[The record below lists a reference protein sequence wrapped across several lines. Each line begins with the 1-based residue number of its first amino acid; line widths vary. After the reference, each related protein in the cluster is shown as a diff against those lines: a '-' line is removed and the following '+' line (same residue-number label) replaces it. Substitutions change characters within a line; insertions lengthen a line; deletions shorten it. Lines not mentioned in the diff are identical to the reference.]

1 MKDSKKIPQPNE
13 RVAKAQQKDVQQSRR
28 KFLDLVAKSGVGSA
42 TLRYSSLLGGVMT
55 ARYAQAQETPKRVVY
70 CYIHSGSPPDW
81 RPSSAS
87 SISSSQSSFH
97 YGPGSY
103 NVASI
108 CHFRGVDTEVAG
120 HGGARQALGGDYTR
134 NTVDMDLGPILGP
147 SSYYSTIFLGS
158 NAAESGAGAGTIIS
172 KTSLPIDDPKQA
184 LQRYFGALPEVG
196 SDDTYKLSFDA
207 QKRALENIKKKLSTE
222 EHSRVQNH
230 FTAIEKI
237 ESRIADLAN
246 AAAPDLDSCKPAIPG
261 AYDDSSNEGMV
272 AHAKLQADILIA
284 AFKCDLTRVGVLQ
297 IGNHNG
303 AGWTYR
309 GFDGHSAA
317 HSGGASVWDPMMR
330 AKFEVPAYFIKKLM
344 ETTGSDGQ
352 PLINSTAF
360 CQVSCFGNGLSHA
373 STDAPFLLAT
383 QMPGFRSGFSSKG
396 TAANVRQFHA
406 EVALGLGV
414 NPSGL
419 HLGNNVTGSDV
430 DLT

>member
-1 MKDSKKIPQPNE
+1 MKDSKKIPLPNE
-13 RVAKAQQKDVQQSRR
+13 RIAQAQQKDVQQSRR
-28 KFLDLVAKSGVGSA
+28 KFLDLVAKSGIGSA

-55 ARYAQAQETPKRVVY
+55 ARYAQAADTPKRVVY

-87 SISSSQSSFH
+87 GISNNQSSYH
-97 YGPGSY
+97 YGPASY
-103 NVASI
+103 NVSSI

-120 HGGARQALGGDYTR
+120 HGGARQALGADYTR

-147 SSYYSTIFLGS
+147 RSYYSTIFLGS
-158 NAAESGAGAGTIIS
+158 NAQESGPDAGVIIS
-172 KTSLPIDDPKQA
+172 KAGLPIDDPKQA
-184 LQRYFGALPEVG
+184 LQRYFGALPDVG

-222 EHSRVQNH
+222 EYARVQNH

-237 ESRIADLAN
+237 ENRIADMAN
-246 AAAPDLDSCKPAIPG
+246 AAAPDLDSCKPSIPG
-261 AYDDSSNEGMV
+261 TYNDSSNAGMV
-272 AHAKLQADILIA
+272 EHAKLQADILIA

-330 AKFEVPAYFIKKLM
+330 EKFEVPAYFIKKLT
-344 ETTGSDGQ
+344 ETMDSDGQ

-360 CQVSCFGNGLSHA
+360 CQVTCFGNGLSHA

-396 TAANVRQFHA
+396 TASTSRHFHA

-414 NPSGL
+414 DPKGL
-419 HLGNNVTGSDV
+419 HLGNNVSGGDV

>member
-1 MKDSKKIPQPNE
+1 MKDSKKIPLPNE
-13 RVAKAQQKDVQQSRR
+13 RIAEAQRKDVQNSRR
-28 KFLDLVAKSGVGSA
+28 KFLDLVAKSGIGSA

-70 CYIHSGSPPDW
+70 CYIHSGSPGDW

-87 SISSSQSSFH
+87 SISNSQSSYH

-103 NVASI
+103 NVAQI

-120 HGGARQALGGDYTR
+120 HGGARQALGADYTR

-147 SSYYSTIFLGS
+147 RSYYSTIFLGS
-158 NAAESGAGAGTIIS
+158 NAAESGSGAGTIIS
-172 KTSLPIDDPKQA
+172 KAGLPEDDPQA
-184 LQRYFGALPEVG
+184 ALRKYFGTLPEVG
-196 SDDTYKLSFDA
+196 SDDTYLLSFDA
-207 QKRALENIKKKLSTE
+207 QKRALENIKNKLSTE
-222 EHSRVQNH
+222 EYDRVQHH

-246 AAAPDLDSCKPAIPG
+246 AEAPDLNACKPAIAG
-261 AYDDSSNEGMV
+261 GYDDSSNAGMV
-272 AHAKLQADILIA
+272 GHAKLQADILVA

-317 HSGGASVWDPMMR
+317 HSGGASVWNPMMR
-330 AKFEVPAYFIKKLM
+330 DKFEVPAYFIKKLM
-344 ETTGSDGQ
+344 DTMDSDGQ

-360 CQVSCFGNGLSHA
+360 VQVTCFGNGLSHA
-373 STDAPFLLAT
+373 SSDAPFLLAT

-396 TAANVRQFHA
+396 TASTSRHFHA

-414 NPSGL
+414 DPTGL
-419 HLGNNVTGSDV
+419 SLGNNISGGDV

>member
-13 RVAKAQQKDVQQSRR
+13 RIADAQRKDVHKSRR
-28 KFLDLVAKSGVGSA
+28 KFLDLVAKSGIGSA

-55 ARYAQAQETPKRVVY
+55 ARYAQAADTPKRVVY
-70 CYIHSGSPPDW
+70 CYIHSGSPGDW

-103 NVASI
+103 NVAQI

-120 HGGARQALGGDYTR
+120 HGGARQALGADYTR

-147 SSYYSTIFLGS
+147 RSYYSTIFLGS
-158 NAAESGAGAGTIIS
+158 NAAESGSGAGTIIS
-172 KTSLPIDDPKQA
+172 KGSLPEDDPQA
-184 LQRYFGALPEVG
+184 ALRKYFGALPEVG
-196 SDDTYKLSFDA
+196 SDDTYLLSFEAQKQALERIKNKLSM
-207 QKRALENIKKKLSTE
+207 E
-222 EHSRVQNH
+222 EYDRVQHH

-246 AAAPDLDSCKPAIPG
+246 AEAPDLNSCKPAIPG
-261 AYDDSSNEGMV
+261 TYNDASNAGMV
-272 AHAKLQADILIA
+272 EHAKLQADILVA

-317 HSGGASVWDPMMR
+317 HSGGASVWNPMMR
-330 AKFEVPAYFIKKLM
+330 DKFEVPAYFIKKLM
-344 ETTGSDGQ
+344 DTMDSDGQ

-360 CQVSCFGNGLSHA
+360 CQVTCFGNGLSHA
-373 STDAPFLLAT
+373 SADAPFLLAT

-396 TAANVRQFHA
+396 TASTSRHFHA

-414 NPSGL
+414 DPTGL
-419 HLGNNVTGSDV
+419 HLGNGISGGDV

>member
-1 MKDSKKIPQPNE
+1 MKDSKKIPLPNE
-13 RVAKAQQKDVQQSRR
+13 RIAEAQRKDVQKSRR
-28 KFLDLVAKSGVGSA
+28 KFLDLVAKSGIGSA

-70 CYIHSGSPPDW
+70 CYIHSGSPGDW

-87 SISSSQSSFH
+87 SISNSQSSYH

-103 NVASI
+103 NVAQI

-120 HGGARQALGGDYTR
+120 HGGARQALGADYTR

-147 SSYYSTIFLGS
+147 RSYYSTIFLGS
-158 NAAESGAGAGTIIS
+158 NAAESGSGAGTIIS
-172 KTSLPIDDPKQA
+172 KAGLPEDDPQA
-184 LQRYFGALPEVG
+184 ALRKYFGALPEVG
-196 SDDTYKLSFDA
+196 SDDTYLLSFDA
-207 QKRALENIKKKLSTE
+207 QKRALENIKNKLSTE
-222 EHSRVQNH
+222 EYDRVQHH

-246 AAAPDLDSCKPAIPG
+246 AEAPDLNACKPAIAG
-261 AYDDSSNEGMV
+261 SYDDSSNAGMV
-272 AHAKLQADILIA
+272 GHAKLQADILVA

-317 HSGGASVWDPMMR
+317 HSGGASVWNPMMR
-330 AKFEVPAYFIKKLM
+330 DKFEVPAYFIKKLM
-344 ETTGSDGQ
+344 DTMDSDGQ

-360 CQVSCFGNGLSHA
+360 VQVTCFGNGLSHA
-373 STDAPFLLAT
+373 SSDAPFLLAT

-396 TAANVRQFHA
+396 TASTSRHFHA

-414 NPSGL
+414 DPTGL
-419 HLGNNVTGSDV
+419 SLGNNISGGDV

>member
-1 MKDSKKIPQPNE
+1 MNDSKKIPQPND
-13 RVAKAQQKDVQQSRR
+13 RIAKAQQKDVQQSRR
-28 KFLDLVAKSGVGSA
+28 KFLDLVAKSGISSA
-42 TLRYSSLLGGVMT
+42 TLRYSTLLGGVMT
-55 ARYAQAQETPKRVVY
+55 ARYAQAAETPKRVVY

-108 CHFRGVDTEVAG
+108 SHFRGVDTEVAG
-120 HGGARQALGGDYTR
+120 HGGARQALGADYSR
-134 NTVDMDLGPILGP
+134 NTIDMDLGPILGP
-147 SSYYSTIFLGS
+147 RNYYSTIVLGS
-158 NAAESGAGAGTIIS
+158 NATKSGTGADTVITKAS
-172 KTSLPIDDPKQA
+172 TPEDDPQSA
-184 LQRYFGALPEVG
+184 LRKYFGALPAVG
-196 SDDTYKLSFDA
+196 SDDTYKLSFEA
-207 QKRALENIKKKLSTE
+207 QKQALENIRKKLSTE
-222 EHSRVQNH
+222 EYARVQSH

-237 ESRIADLAN
+237 EARIADLAN
-246 AAAPDLDSCKPAIPG
+246 AAAPDLNACKPSIPG
-261 AYDDSSNEGMV
+261 TSDASSNAGMV

-303 AGWTYR
+303 AGWSYR

-317 HSGGASVWDPMMR
+317 HSGGASVWNPMMR
-330 AKFEVPAYFIKKLM
+330 EKFEVPAYFIKKLM
-344 ETTGSDGQ
+344 ETTDSDGQ

-396 TAANVRQFHA
+396 TASTVRHFHA

-414 NPSGL
+414 DPKGL
-419 HLGNNVTGSDV
+419 SLGNNINGGDV